1 MIHSRFFRPVRP
13 DQKGSWRRFGMFS
26 GWFRDKSGCET
37 HSDFWV
43 CYDMICFKT
52 IIRQL
57 GSYHG
62 LFGIQ
67 KHIGPLQKVK
77 VKYHLRVKYHLC
89 INLGRSL
96 IQLIN
101 KRGPNKCDQG
111 RTRFSHSINW
121 APLVSHATRTQTKF
135 MNLCKISFFSI
146 TSDSRLSINSSNCIN
161 ICDV

>member
-1 MIHSRFFRPVRP
+1 MFGITCVDFHLTSSLVFFY
-13 DQKGSWRRFGMFS
+13 
-26 GWFRDKSGCET
+26 T
-37 HSDFWV
+37 HY

-101 KRGPNKCDQG
+101 DRAPNKCDQG
-111 RTRFSHSINW
+111 RIGFRHS
-121 APLVSHATRTQTKF
+121 TDK
-135 MNLCKISFFSI
+135 
-146 TSDSRLSINSSNCIN
+146 LSAFG
-161 ICDV
+161 